1 MVQVDGFPGMG
12 ISLPGKD
19 IRREGEMI
27 ELLSREHS
35 GVVTEQYRNTIDQ
48 TIRFLKD
55 YGIDRGYLLDVGGH
69 SPMTDELE
77 VWFDFI
83 IDHTEGDLDEDF
95 KTRQLRYDYIL
106 YSHVIEHQFNPLHT
120 LLRLRE
126 RMDAWSQMVIVL
138 PRRPKFLWDK
148 QHFHEID
155 HYRMQLLLERAKLE
169 IRVYEE
175 ERMWRGW
182 RSVWGIRSLIRMF
195 MEYNAFYLVVKI

>member
-12 ISLPGKD
+12 ISLPDKD
-19 IRREGEMI
+19 IRKEGEMI

-35 GVVTEQYRNTIDQ
+35 GVVTDQYRNTIDQ

-69 SPMTDELE
+69 SPMTDELDAR
-77 VWFDFI
+77 FDFI
-83 IDHTEGDLDEDF
+83 IDHTDGDLDEEF

-155 HYRMQLLLERAKLE
+155 HYRMMLLLQRAKLD
-169 IRVYEE
+169 VVGYEE
-175 ERMWRGW
+175 KRMRRGW
-182 RSVWGIRSLIRMF
+182 RSIRGVRLLIRTF
-195 MEYNAFYLVVKI
+195 TEYNAFYLVTKI